1 MIQVRFSRPPW
12 FALVVVLATSMA
24 AWSQSTEKAVAA
36 LEDKWLQAQKTNN
49 PDLLAPLLA
58 EKFVNTSTEGKVSN
72 KDETLE
78 TYKNVKWASAEIKD
92 VKVTV
97 FGDTAIAT
105 GTFLG
110 KGTESGKPIDIH
122 ERWTD
127 TWLKMPSGQWQCV
140 ASQGSPIAK

>member
-1 MIQVRFSRPPW
+1 MKKMLICVVGL
-12 FALVVVLATSMA
+12 FALATA

-36 LEDKWLQAQKTNN
+36 LEDQWLQAQKTNN

-58 EKFVNTSTEGKVSN
+58 DKFINTSTEGKVSN
-72 KDETLE
+72 KAETLA
-78 TYKNVKWASAEIKD
+78 TYKNVKWQSAEIKD

-105 GTFLG
+105 GAFFG
-110 KGTESGKPIDIH
+110 KGTEAGKPVDVR

-127 TWLKMPSGQWQCV
+127 TWIKMSGGKWQCV
-140 ASQGSPIAK
+140 ASQGSPIQK